1 MRRLAALIDTRSRRR
16 GRRKPEMRRA
26 RHTAAWHKINT
37 EGSTSEATRQRWAT
51 AESPATRT
59 KDPRRENSHVPV
71 HATSSSAAPARKLQ
85 GYATRSEQPSQR
97 ASKMQDCRL
106 YARAALPNS
115 SAEAGQRSCERQI
128 AAGRAK
134 ALAAARP
141 AESRQAQRT
150 SATNAASCEP

>member
-97 ASKMQDCRL
+97 ASKMRDLKRNV
-106 YARAALPNS
+106 RAVSRNVR
-115 SAEAGQRSCERQI
+115 AESGSRRRERGIAGGRE
-128 AAGRAK
+128 AAAI
-134 ALAAARP
+134 AARP
-141 AESRQAQRT
+141 AEAK
-150 SATNAASCEP
+150 E